1 MSQSGFLLLDEE
13 VMPLDKQAHIA
24 AGIYTGAVGY
34 GVGYYFTNDRKKS
47 KRISIGLTVAV
58 GLAKEIADSTKKDNK
73 FDSMDFVSTI
83 FGGLALNIVL

>member
-1 MSQSGFLLLDEE
+1 
-13 VMPLDKQAHIA
+13 MPLDKQAHIA
-24 AGIYTGAVGY
+24 AGIYTSAVGY

-58 GLAKEIADSTKKDNK
+58 GLIKEIADSTKADNK
-73 FDSMDFVSTI
+73 FDSMDLVSTI